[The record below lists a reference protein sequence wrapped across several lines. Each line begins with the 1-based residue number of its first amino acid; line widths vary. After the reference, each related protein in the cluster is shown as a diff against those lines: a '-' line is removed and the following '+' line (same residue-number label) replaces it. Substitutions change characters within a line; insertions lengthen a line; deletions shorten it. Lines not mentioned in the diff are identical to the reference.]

1 MALNHMQR
9 HFHKHIRSQCP
20 IHTNSHSINVL
31 YIVIKCIKI
40 TPMFFRKNFWAVFGI
55 ILLFSSCNKKGNSAI
70 TEINKN
76 QEELLALLQNPN
88 IDSASRYAIIN
99 QIANNLLL
107 INDRQGVILF
117 LTGWVDDHPDD
128 IYNAYWLLMT
138 AYAYMADGSEPVA
151 EYYFDRIL
159 QNLPDLLVKGN
170 SVHFMCLQNLIHIS
184 KTPRNRILY
193 FNDLI
198 TRFPT
203 NVSITELYLRL
214 ALEYEKESE
223 WDEALKAYSVFLA
236 QPDAATIQIVGE
248 PNAYKRARQLVGF
261 YNSPKD
267 WTFESLEALET
278 AVKKAIQNY
287 DWRSLDKYKAKLNFF
302 SMSWKQDETD
312 PNAQEEFSMRS
323 FMRGN
328 SVRFASELDASSNSN
343 EAYLRTWGWSQ
354 YVSVWYFYFRKVNFP
369 LDPDIN
375 GNWEWA
381 GIYMGEKL

>member
-20 IHTNSHSINVL
+20 IHTNSHSVNVL

-70 TEINKN
+70 TAINKN
-76 QEELLALLQNPN
+76 QEELSALLQNPN
-88 IDSASRYAIIN
+88 IDSVSRYAIIN

>member
-9 HFHKHIRSQCP
+9 PFRKHIRSQCP
-20 IHTNSHSINVL
+20 IHTNPHSVNVL

-55 ILLFSSCNKKGNSAI
+55 VLLFSSCNKKENSAI

-76 QEELLALLQNPN
+76 QEELSALLQNPN
-88 IDSASRYAIIN
+88 IDSVSRYAIIN